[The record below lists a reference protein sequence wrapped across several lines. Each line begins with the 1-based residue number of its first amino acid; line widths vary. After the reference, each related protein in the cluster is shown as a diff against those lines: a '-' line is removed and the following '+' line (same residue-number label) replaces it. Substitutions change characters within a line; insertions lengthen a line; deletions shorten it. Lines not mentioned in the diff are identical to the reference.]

1 MELFFY
7 KDLVTNVLNPK
18 FNVPHYYLNDLFV
31 IKIIV
36 KQPLKSQSMFNSIL
50 VQASGVGQFGPLLMI
65 GGMFIIMY
73 FFMMR
78 PQQKKAKEQQAY
90 VDGLKAGEKVV
101 TIGGVHGT
109 IVTVRDKTVLVEVD
123 SSKGVRMTFLK
134 SAISKDATSQ
144 LGAE

>member
-1 MELFFY
+1 
-7 KDLVTNVLNPK
+7 
-18 FNVPHYYLNDLFV
+18 
-31 IKIIV
+31 
-36 KQPLKSQSMFNSIL
+36 MFNSIL
-50 VQASGVGQFGPLLMI
+50 VQAAGGVGQFGPLLMI
-65 GGMFIIMY
+65 GGMFVIMY

-109 IVTVRDKTVLVEVD
+109 IVTVREKTVLVEVD

-134 SAISKDATSQ
+134 SAISKDASSQ